1 MGQTWG
7 PDEPSLNE
15 VISEPIVEMMMRTDG
30 VTVEALWSVIR
41 AAQARLQRRIR
52 PAIGHGAE

>member
-15 VISEPIVEMMMRTDG
+15 VISEPIVAMMMRTDG
-30 VTVEALWSVIR
+30 VTAEALWSVIR
-41 AAQARLQRRIR
+41 AAQTRLQGRTR
-52 PAIGHGAE
+52 PVIGHGAE

>member
-52 PAIGHGAE
+52 PTIGHGAE

>member
-41 AAQARLQRRIR
+41 AAQARLQRRPR